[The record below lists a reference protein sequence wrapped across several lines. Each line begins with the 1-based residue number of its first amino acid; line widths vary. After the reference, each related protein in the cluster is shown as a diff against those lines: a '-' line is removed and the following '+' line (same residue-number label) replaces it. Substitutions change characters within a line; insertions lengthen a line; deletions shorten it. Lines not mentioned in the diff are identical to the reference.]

1 MDLVLQSKYESDL
14 CDDSCEANEAHQ
26 LTQRV
31 VTESEVHGQG
41 WEHGR
46 HRPDRIVEV
55 ELCAVDAHV
64 SFNLGLQRR
73 WHIWGKLA
81 LTKGKLIRFELSGL
95 ESFRLTCPIKVLSRE
110 RWRNSLSCES
120 FLLFSLNQML
130 SCFCLRSLRERMEQF
145 RAPPWRSA
153 FRRLVSLLALLMTSP
168 RVSVKSIL
176 GFNLI
181 WKWHAQIT
189 LNLITMTHQLI
200 IFYFLRNLMK
210 YSGQINKNS

>member
-31 VTESEVHGQG
+31 VTESEVYRQG
-41 WEHGR
+41 WEHGC

-64 SFNLGLQRR
+64 SFDLGLQRR

-81 LTKGKLIRFELSGL
+81 LTKGKWMRFERSRL
-95 ESFRLTCPIKVLSRE
+95 ECVRLTCPIEVLSRE

-120 FLLFSLNQML
+120 SLLFSLSQML
-130 SCFCLRSLRERMEQF
+130 SYFCLRSLRWRMEQF

-153 FRRLVSLLALLMTSP
+153 FRRPFSLLSLFMTSP
-168 RVSVKSIL
+168 RVSVNQ
-176 GFNLI
+176 FWDLI
-181 WKWHAQIT
+181 WFENDT
-189 LNLITMTHQLI
+189 LK
-200 IFYFLRNLMK
+200 LR
-210 YSGQINKNS
+210 SF